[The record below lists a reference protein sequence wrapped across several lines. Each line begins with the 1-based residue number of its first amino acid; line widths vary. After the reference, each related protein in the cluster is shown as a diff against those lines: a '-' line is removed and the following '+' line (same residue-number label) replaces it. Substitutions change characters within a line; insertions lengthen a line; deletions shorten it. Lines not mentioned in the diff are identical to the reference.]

1 MLPKQELL
9 ARLAAGAT
17 VLTPNRRLAQA
28 LMREFDDH
36 QIRRGLAVWDAP
48 DILPF
53 GAFVERLYQDA
64 FYSAGGAAMPSLL
77 SAAQEERVWRQ
88 IVEKAGLLATDEAAA
103 GCREAWRLMHLWRVR
118 PGTGSEDAAAF
129 ASWAESYGKR
139 TADEMDSARLPD
151 FAATLLSQ
159 ARLPSPAPKS
169 LVAYAFDIVPPQL
182 EEFLEACVKAGI
194 EVERCAPE
202 PAPGRAVRLSF
213 KSAKEELER
222 AASWARARLEQGRQR
237 IGVVVPELELR
248 RREVARVFSRVM
260 RPGFQVP
267 GAAPAA
273 LPFNISIGIP
283 LVQYP
288 LVALALSV
296 LEFSQR
302 DIPFE
307 EASRLIRSPFLA
319 DGEREAAERAK
330 LDVRLRR
337 RLPGRVSLPKLIA
350 EAQGAPLLR
359 QALEKLFA
367 ARPGE
372 DLFQDRSA
380 SGWARQFTALLAAA
394 GFPGE
399 RVLDSA
405 EFQTRA
411 KLNEALGE
419 MARLE
424 RVAGELS
431 PGQALAALRRL
442 CSETLFQPESGEV
455 PVQVL
460 GILESAGMSFDCLWV
475 SGLTDEAWPLRAHAN
490 PFLPIA
496 RQKQAGIPQ
505 ASAEGSLALDRRL
518 TAQWL
523 GAAAEVVVSSYEKDG
538 DRELAPSPLI
548 LGIAAGG
555 VEVPAFPRMRD
566 ALFAGRRAETLEDRA
581 APPAAPGPVRGGTK
595 VLADQAACPF
605 RAFAHWRLRAEEMAT
620 PAEVPD
626 AGERG
631 SLIHK
636 LMAALWSELK
646 TSAALDQDLA
656 PAIERAAAQAVR
668 EMELEGRFAELERAR
683 LARVA
688 AEWFETV
695 EKARPP
701 FEVVAIEREAVIRLA
716 GLEFKGRIDRMDRTA
731 GGHVL
736 IDYKTGGNPTPA
748 KWRPPRPDEPQLPL
762 YAVSAEEEIVAVA
775 FGKVVHGDMKFN
787 GHARDDRVLP
797 NVKKQGNWGQLL
809 AEWKKEAEALGGAF
823 AAGEARVDPKKEL
836 QTCRYC
842 DLQTLCRVYEKVNP
856 LRLDEIE
863 GADE

>member
-1 MLPKQELL
+1 MLPKPELL

-36 QIRRGLAVWDAP
+36 QIGRGLAVWDAP

-53 GAFVERLYQDA
+53 GGFVERLYQDA
-64 FYSAGGAAMPSLL
+64 FHSAGGAALPPMLT
-77 SAAQEERVWRQ
+77 AAQEERVWRQ
-88 IVEKAGLLATDEAAA
+88 IVEKAGLLATDETAA

-129 ASWAESYGKR
+129 ASWAESYRKR

-151 FAATLLSQ
+151 YAVTLLSQ
-159 ARLPSPAPKS
+159 ATKPKG

-182 EEFLEACVKAGI
+182 EEFLEACAKAGI

-202 PAPGRAVRLSF
+202 SAPGRAVRLSF

-222 AASWARARLEQGRQR
+222 AACWARARLEEGRQR
-237 IGVVVPELELR
+237 IGVVVPELEIR

-288 LVALALSV
+288 LVALALSL

-302 DIPFE
+302 EIPFD

-319 DGEREAAERAK
+319 DAEREAAERAK
-330 LDVRLRR
+330 LDVKLRR
-337 RLPGRVSLPKLIA
+337 RLPGMVSLPKLIA
-350 EAQGAPLLR
+350 EVQGAPLLR
-359 QALEKLFA
+359 HALEKLFA
-367 ARPGE
+367 ARPRD
-372 DLFQDRSA
+372 DLFQDRGA

-399 RVLDSA
+399 RALDSA

-442 CSETLFQPESGEV
+442 CGETLFQPESGEV

-460 GILESAGMSFDCLWV
+460 GILESAGMTFDCLWV

-548 LGIAAGG
+548 LGVAQGG

-566 ALFAGRRAETLEDRA
+566 ALFAARRAETLDDRV
-581 APPAAPGPVRGGTK
+581 APPVAPGPVHGGTK

-605 RAFAHWRLRAEEMAT
+605 RAFAHWRLRADEMET
-620 PAEVPD
+620 PADVPD

-631 SLIHK
+631 TLIHK
-636 LMAALWSELK
+636 LMAALWGELK
-646 TSAALDQDLA
+646 TSEALEKDLA
-656 PAIERAAAQAVR
+656 PAIERAAAKAVR
-668 EMELEGRFAELERAR
+668 EMELEGRFAELERER
-683 LARVA
+683 LVRVA
-688 AEWFETV
+688 REWLEV

-748 KWRPPRPDEPQLPL
+748 KWRPPRPDEPQVPL
-762 YAVSAEEEIVAVA
+762 YAVSAEEDIAAVA
-775 FGKVVHGDMKFN
+775 FAKIAAGRKRLMGFSRTKNF
-787 GHARDDRVLP
+787 LP
-797 NVKKQGNWGQLL
+797 EVDAAKNWGELL
-809 AEWKKEAEALGGAF
+809 AEWRKEAEALAGAF